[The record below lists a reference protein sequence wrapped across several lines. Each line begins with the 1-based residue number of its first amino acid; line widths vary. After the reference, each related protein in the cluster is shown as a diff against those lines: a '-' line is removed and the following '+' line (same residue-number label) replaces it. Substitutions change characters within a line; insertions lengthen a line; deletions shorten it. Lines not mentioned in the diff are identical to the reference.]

1 MSTEALP
8 LLRRGPFAWFTPEPP
23 AATIHTDPDEIR
35 RGYRHWQPRVLTA
48 STVGYAIYYFVR
60 VNLSVA
66 MPAMEKDLHITKT
79 SLGLFLTLHGVVYG
93 ISKFLNGFLGDRANA
108 RTFMATG
115 LFLSALANIAFGSA
129 SLVVPLGIFWL
140 INGYVQGMGF
150 PPCARLLTHWFPPHK
165 LATKMSI
172 WNISHQM
179 GGFLI
184 LILCGQLVVH
194 LGWRSCFY
202 IPACIAIITS
212 IYLLIFL
219 RDTPE
224 SLGLPPVE
232 MLEGSAIARNPQPE
246 PSHERAVLPHDKNRI
261 KGDTTLYIKGRVPFN
276 SVGERDQNDGRILEY
291 ARPAADDELP
301 YGQILLRYVVS
312 NPYIWLVSITNFFVY
327 TIRYAIVSWA
337 PTFLS
342 QQRHIQLTHAA
353 VINACFEFTGMF
365 GALSSGYITDRY
377 FQGRPSRVALFYMI
391 ACGVLLYIFYRMQT
405 NSEAICTIV
414 ISLLG
419 FTVYGPQCLIGIAA
433 ANLAT
438 KRAAAASVG
447 LTGLFGYLSTV
458 LSGVGLG
465 YLVDHYG
472 WSAAFL
478 ALIFV
483 AGAAVLLFAAAW
495 PAPAVGNRP
504 EI

>member
-8 LLRRGPFAWFTPEPP
+8 LLRRGPFAWFTPDPP
-23 AATIHTDPDEIR
+23 ATTIHADPEKIR
-35 RGYRHWQPRVLTA
+35 EGYRHWQPRILLA
-48 STVGYAIYYFVR
+48 STIGYAVYYFVR
-60 VNLSVA
+60 VNLPVA
-66 MPAMEKDLHITKT
+66 MPAMEQNLHITKT
-79 SLGLFLTLHGVVYG
+79 SLGLFLTLHGVIYG
-93 ISKFLNGFLGDRANA
+93 VSKFLNGFLGDRANA

-115 LFLSALANIAFGSA
+115 LFLSALVNFAFGSA
-129 SLVVPLGIFWL
+129 SLTIWFGIFWL

-172 WNISHQM
+172 WNISHQV
-179 GGFLI
+179 GGSAI
-184 LILCGQLVVH
+184 TILCGYLVVKY
-194 LGWRSCFY
+194 GWRSCFY
-202 IPACIAIITS
+202 IPACIAMITS
-212 IYLLIFL
+212 IYLLVFL

-232 MLEGSAIARNPQPE
+232 KLEEADPFSDRHSERTREGSGLEHSRPDPSRSATQDDNVRPDARM
-246 PSHERAVLPHDKNRI
+246 LD
-261 KGDTTLYIKGRVPFN
+261 
-276 SVGERDQNDGRILEY
+276 Y
-291 ARPAADDELP
+291 ARPADEENLT
-301 YGQILLRYVVS
+301 YGQILIRYVFT

-327 TIRYAIVSWA
+327 TIRYAILSWA

-342 QQRHIQLTHAA
+342 QQRHIQLTHGAA
-353 VINACFEFTGMF
+353 ISATFEFAGMF
-365 GALSSGYITDRY
+365 GALTSGYITDR
-377 FQGRPSRVALFYMI
+377 FFGGRAIRVALFYMLG
-391 ACGVLLYIFYRMQT
+391 CTGLLYLLYST
-405 NSEAICTIV
+405 PTSSEGAVTLLIA
-414 ISLLG
+414 SLG

-472 WSAAFL
+472 WSSAFFG
-478 ALIFV
+478 LILIAIV
-483 AGAAVLLFAAAW
+483 AVVLFAVSWA
-495 PAPAVGNRP
+495 APAVGNKP
-504 EI
+504 ASA